1 MCANILK
8 QKSQQSIIEL
18 SSPVVTS
25 DTETNR
31 YRDRNISIKIVGFW
45 GNHHITRDSADN
57 KWENSLMRK
66 FTYFFPWL

>member
-25 DTETNR
+25 DTLRLLSSETNR

-57 KWENSLMRK
+57 K
-66 FTYFFPWL
+66 

>member
-25 DTETNR
+25 DTLRLLSSETNR
-31 YRDRNISIKIVGFW
+31 YRDRNISIKIVGFG

-57 KWENSLMRK
+57 K
-66 FTYFFPWL
+66 